1 MGNEEDHPAA
11 PVTSGEGPD
20 RVRAVV
26 ERIHAA
32 PVRVCLVVAGAGARA
47 VAWLLGVPGASRTV
61 LDAQVPYSMAALD
74 EYAGFRAEQH
84 VSVEEA
90 FALADSAY
98 GRACRLAGEDG
109 GPVAGVACTAAIAT
123 DRPKRGTHRA
133 HVAWRGGDGARCLSL
148 TLTKGA
154 RDRDGEEEVVSRLV
168 LRAVAEACGLDAEMD
183 LGLLGD
189 ECIGVTERSGDDP
202 A

>member
-1 MGNEEDHPAA
+1 MGSKEDHLAA
-11 PVTSGEGPD
+11 PVTSIERSD
-20 RVRAVV
+20 CARALV

-32 PVRVCLVVAGAGARA
+32 PVRVCLVAAGAGARGA
-47 VAWLLGVPGASRTV
+47 AWLLGVPGASRTV

-90 FALADSAY
+90 FALADSAH

-133 HVAWRGGDGARCLSL
+133 HVAWRRGDSARCLSL

-154 RDRDGEEEVVSRLV
+154 RDRDGEEEVVSKLV
-168 LRAVAEACGLDAEMD
+168 LRAVAEACGLDAEVD
-183 LGLLGD
+183 LGLLEG
-189 ECIGVTERSGDDP
+189 ERVGVTERFDDDP